1 MKPPRRPGRPPIADD
16 DTSTRVGLTL
26 PTKQFDA
33 LCKQARREDISVAEA
48 IRRQLNRIIKMQKP

>member
-1 MKPPRRPGRPPIADD
+1 MKPPRRLGRPPIADD